1 MYFMKTINNHVD
13 ELLVQL
19 FCSSLSTKSTE
30 CPVSALWFFCTESL
44 PDRLGKGSSLA
55 GTPSCMVVPVPTQGF
70 IQKGGGGGS
79 PGIFPPKHRISP
91 PPQTPE
97 EIFVINSDFN
107 LVLCW
112 RCKPFLKVSKERHST
127 IAAHP
132 ALPPVS
138 PLSGKSCMNPCYLP
152 CCAFSTLKS
161 ASYVEEHNHHTYY
174 MLHLTFILSLHLAY
188 TSHSYLA
195 YTSHMYTS

>member
-70 IQKGGGGGS
+70 IQKGGGE
-79 PGIFPPKHRISP
+79 PWDIPPQTSDLSP
-91 PPQTPE
+91 PPP
-97 EIFVINSDFN
+97 NS
-107 LVLCW
+107 
-112 RCKPFLKVSKERHST
+112 
-127 IAAHP
+127 
-132 ALPPVS
+132 
-138 PLSGKSCMNPCYLP
+138 
-152 CCAFSTLKS
+152 
-161 ASYVEEHNHHTYY
+161 
-174 MLHLTFILSLHLAY
+174 
-188 TSHSYLA
+188 
-195 YTSHMYTS
+195 